1 MPSMEME
8 SELTALRTEVVAL
21 READAERSEA
31 VRAAER
37 DLVEKCQR
45 MEQAELQVRELEKL
59 LLEKNEEL
67 AESLAKSQVRWVL
80 KFKYY

>member
-8 SELTALRTEVVAL
+8 SELTALRTEVTSL

-67 AESLAKSQVRWVL
+67 AESLAKSQVR
-80 KFKYY
+80 